1 MGKSYPWYRLLLAWI
16 LLLAL
21 FPTVSSAQSATGMAA
36 SVASDSTVQIDSD
49 RASALQ
55 SRSAQSPLLPGVPIQ
70 LSIVN
75 DDLSITWPSSAI
87 SAAAALA
94 QLPTMRYQGY
104 ELPMQ
109 LFTVA
114 LPDAADISAAGSRDP
129 FLLHSLTTE
138 NWSSDLQ
145 PAAPLQP
152 TVIDEDSGFAGPDR
166 LVAPETV
173 ALPTAPL
180 FLLRQGNIHGQAV
193 AIFAFS
199 PIYQDGTQVKVA
211 TEFSATIKHGQ
222 LWADATAGITSAAAQ
237 TDQLAISSALQPT
250 NPGAAQQAIKVQV
263 TAIGLQVVTGA
274 QIAAAGFT
282 LATLN
287 PALLQLHYNG
297 EEVALELD
305 GVVNGRL
312 TADSVLRFYVP
323 TIGDRWNTTSIYWL
337 TIGSSAGARMA
348 SRSVAPASAPTR
360 NSAMA
365 QGVWESPKIYDSRS
379 AGADQDYW
387 FHQKLIVSQNN
398 NGTLETI
405 AVDVTP
411 HLPRIGGTATYTI
424 AGTTN
429 LRGQHT
435 LRVLMKNTPT
445 DLIFDSMVGGTFAP
459 DWQPS
464 FTSTVSNNTLGI
476 GLLSV
481 VATNAQSDPT
491 VWLDKVFWEEPVQLA
506 LQQAGTHF
514 TGVTGTWRYTW
525 SGLPAN
531 YRFYDVTNTVNP
543 VLLTGATADAF
554 QDGPTPRQYLV
565 AAPGTLH
572 TPVLLRH
579 DPVRFGTV
587 GADAIYIAPAGFMN
601 ALEPLLQ
608 LRRDQ
613 GYKVASVDVQDIYDA
628 WSYGHVSSAA
638 IRTFLRYAH
647 ASWSPTPISVVLVG
661 DGTWDPHNYE
671 EKDNINFIPPYL
683 ADVDPWLGEASCENC
698 YVQLDGDDPLTG
710 DDPNGQFFSIDM
722 WVGRLPVK
730 SPGELTDVAKKMIS
744 YETMNGVRLWQNRV
758 VFIADNYIR
767 SITETGEKVI
777 DLAGDFA
784 KHSDNIAM
792 LSPSTIDNER
802 VYYDPYPQVTDP
814 TGQQPWRIS
823 DATQA
828 FKDVLS
834 ELSAGAGVVVYN
846 GHSHQWQWAVT
857 DESTAATPDYLFGLY
872 DADGL
877 TNKDSYFINL
887 SMTCLTSQF
896 QKPALSGTVLD
907 ERLLLTP
914 NGGAIAVWGPAGL
927 SVAYG
932 HDFLQRGFFEKL
944 WSSPSGTATL
954 GELIEAGYIKLLT
967 EDTCCQDTAKTFLL
981 LGDPLTKA
989 RATAEK
995 AYGLYL
1001 PTVHR

>member
-1 MGKSYPWYRLLLAWI
+1 MMGKIYPWWYRLLISCI
-16 LLLAL
+16 LLLTML
-21 FPTVSSAQSATGMAA
+21 PTVSYAQSTTARFDPP
-36 SVASDSTVQIDSD
+36 VSDFTTQVDSEQ
-49 RASALQ
+49 SSSLQ
-55 SRSAQSPLLPGVPIQ
+55 SRSLQTPLLPSSPLQ
-70 LSIVN
+70 LTSTT
-75 DDLSITWPSSAI
+75 DSLSITWPNATV
-87 SAAAALA
+87 SAAAAIA
-94 QLPTMRYQGY
+94 QLPTKRYQGY
-104 ELPMQ
+104 ELPLQ

-114 LPDAADISAAGSRDP
+114 LPAAATTMVAGSGDS
-129 FLLHSLTTE
+129 LVLNSLTSE
-138 NWSSDLQ
+138 PWRGEIQ

-152 TVIDEDSGFAGPDR
+152 AVIDGETAVDLP
-166 LVAPETV
+166 LAPETV

-180 FLLRQGNIHGQAV
+180 FLLRQGTLHGQMV
-193 AIFAFS
+193 AIYALS
-199 PIYQDGTQVKVA
+199 PIYQEGDQVKMA
-211 TEFSATIKHGQ
+211 TALSATINHAL
-222 LWADATAGITSAAAQ
+222 LWAETPTDVTSAALQ
-237 TDQLAISSALQPT
+237 SPSRTSPVALQPT
-250 NPGAAQQAIKVQV
+250 NPDAAQQAIKFQV
-263 TAIGLQVVTGA
+263 SAIGIQTVTGA
-274 QIAAAGFT
+274 QLAAAGFS
-282 LATLN
+282 LATIN

-297 EEVALELD
+297 AEIALEIE
-305 GVVNGRL
+305 GVSNGRL
-312 TADSVLRFYVP
+312 TADSIVRFYVP

-337 TIGSSAGARMA
+337 TIGNSAGVRMA
-348 SRSVAPASAPTR
+348 SRSVAPAAAPMR
-360 NSAMA
+360 NSALA

-387 FHQKLIVSQNN
+387 FHQKLILSQNN
-398 NGTLETI
+398 NAALETV

-411 HLPRIGGTATYTI
+411 HLPRIDGTTTYTI

-435 LRVLMKNTPT
+435 VRVLINSTPT
-445 DLIFDSMVGGTFAP
+445 DLTWNSMAGGTFAP
-459 DWQPS
+459 NWQPS
-464 FTSTVSNNTLGI
+464 FTSTVNSNTLGI

-481 VATNAQSDPT
+481 VAANAQSDPT

-506 LQQAGTHF
+506 LQQTGAHF
-514 TGVTGTWRYTW
+514 TGVAGTWRYTW

-531 YRFYDVTNTVNP
+531 YRFYDVTNAANP
-543 VLLTGATADAF
+543 VLLIGSTVDAF
-554 QDGPTPRQYLV
+554 EDGPTPHQYLV
-565 AAPGTLH
+565 AGPGTLQ
-572 TPVLLRH
+572 TPAVLPH
-579 DPVRFGTV
+579 APVHFGTT
-587 GADAIYIAPAGFMN
+587 GANAIYIAPAGFMD

-608 LRRDQ
+608 LRREQ
-613 GYKVASVDVQDIYDA
+613 GYTVASIDVQDIYDG
-628 WSYGHVSSAA
+628 WSYGHLSATA

-671 EKDNINFIPPYL
+671 EKDNTNFIPPYL
-683 ADVDPWLGEASCENC
+683 ADVDPWLGEAACENC

-710 DDPNGQFFSIDM
+710 DDPAGQFFSIDM
-722 WVGRLPVK
+722 WIGRLPVK

-744 YETMNGVRLWQNRV
+744 YEKMSGVHLWQNRV

-767 SITETGEKVI
+767 SITDTGEKVV

-792 LSPSTIDNER
+792 LSPATIDNER
-802 VYYDPYPQVTDP
+802 VYYDPYPQVADP

-823 DATQA
+823 NATQA
-828 FKDVLS
+828 FKNVLS

-857 DESTAATPDYLFGLY
+857 DESAAANPDYLFGLY

-896 QKPALSGTVLD
+896 QKPAVSGTVLD
-907 ERLLLTP
+907 ERLLLNPT
-914 NGGAIAVWGPAGL
+914 GGAVAVWGPAGL

-944 WSSPSGTATL
+944 WSAPANTLHL
-954 GELIEAGYIKLLT
+954 GELIETGYTKLLT

-989 RATAEK
+989 QASRDK
-995 AYGLYL
+995 IYGLYV
-1001 PTVHR
+1001 PTVRR